1 MAKFFKTAGVIVL
14 ILLVLI
20 LLLTGLGR
28 LLGSS
33 SPLALSLQTV
43 LSPVTGVLDSGV
55 ARLETIYGYMHRYD
69 ALLEENAALKAKIA
83 DMEAEVR
90 RSQDANEENERFRTL
105 LDLKRSH
112 MDYAMVDAN
121 LIAWSASSWSSAF
134 QIDAGSQDGIETGDC
149 VITECGYLVGIVTEC
164 GRYSA
169 TVRTLLDPR
178 SAVAARMEDAGITA
192 VAAGDFTLMS
202 QGRLKL
208 TYLQDAGVLVIGDT
222 VLTTGSGGIY
232 PSGLVVGTVRELH
245 LDEGGFTEY
254 GVMDPAV
261 QLTTLRQV
269 FVIKGYAG
277 EDEDG
282 D

>member
-1 MAKFFKTAGVIVL
+1 MVKFFKTAGVIVL

-20 LLLTGLGR
+20 LLFTGLGR
-28 LLGSS
+28 LVGGT
-33 SPLALSLQTV
+33 SPLTLSLQAV
-43 LSPVTGVLDSGV
+43 LSPVEKVLDSGV
-55 ARLETIYGYMHRYD
+55 ARLEALYGYMHKYD
-69 ALLEENAALKAKIA
+69 EVMAENAALKAEIA
-83 DMEAEVR
+83 DMRAEVR
-90 RSQDANEENERFRTL
+90 RSQDANEENERFRIL

-112 MDYAMVDAN
+112 MDYSMVDAN
-121 LIAWSASSWSSAF
+121 LISWSASSWSSAF
-134 QIDAGSQDGIETGDC
+134 NIDRGSRDGIEPGDC

-192 VAAGDFTLMS
+192 VAAGDFTLMT

-232 PSGLVVGTVRELH
+232 PAGLVVGTVKELH
-245 LDEGGFTEY
+245 LDQDGFTEY
-254 GVMDPAV
+254 GIMDPAV
-261 QLTTLRQV
+261 QLTSLRQV
-269 FVIKGYAG
+269 FVIKGFEG
-277 EDEDG
+277 EDEDAA
-282 D
+282 